1 MIFGCQTFTRRK
13 FREVLE
19 AQITHKCMAIQE
31 EKLILPGDAA
41 EWRELFENANEL
53 IQSVDENGRFLYVNK
68 KWQSVLGYSAEEAN
82 GMTFPDIIH
91 QDHLQACFEAFGE
104 MRKGKSFSGLKTQ
117 FVAKS
122 GGIIDVEGNISVRM
136 KDGKFIS
143 TWGMFREVVPCSEIE
158 KVLREEQKFSQAVID
173 SLPSVFYAFDVSSFR
188 MVRWNRALVG
198 IFGYSNEET
207 AKMSPID
214 FIDEPDQER
223 VQKAIAEAVSKG
235 KVMME
240 TNIRTKNGNKIPYFF
255 SAVYSVIADKG
266 YIVGMGIDITDLRK
280 REQELDRVA
289 KTLVRRDFELLQTND
304 ILRIRDEQIAKE
316 QELNRAKSEFVSLAS
331 HQLKTPLTVIKWYIE
346 MIHAGYA
353 DKSPDKQKEYLG
365 KIYSNTRRMVE
376 LIDAFLNV
384 SRLELGVFSVKNEP
398 VNLREKMDMI
408 LRDLAPKIK
417 EKNLKLSKSYS
428 PKESKLPTPVAEQ
441 SSLRGT
447 AGQAKSNFLLS
458 TDPKM
463 IQIIFDNLISNA
475 VKYTPPDGEIQVK
488 MQKKG
493 NEILISVVDSGIGIP
508 EDQQSKI
515 FTKFF
520 RADNV
525 AGEKVH
531 PELVERVDGTGLGL
545 YLVKSMV
552 EKIGGKI
559 WFRSPIR
566 PFEAPQ
572 DKQAQGKPAA
582 ASKKSGT
589 RGKEERRGTA
599 FYIAF
604 YSH

>member
-1 MIFGCQTFTRRK
+1 M
-13 FREVLE
+13 
-19 AQITHKCMAIQE
+19 
-31 EKLILPGDAA
+31 
-41 EWRELFENANEL
+41 

-104 MRKGKSFSGLKTQ
+104 MRKGKSFSGFKTQ

-136 KDGKFIS
+136 NPHTKRGGVAAGNHFGEAAPRYGVGVKDGKFIS

-188 MVRWNRALVG
+188 MIRWNRALVG
-198 IFGYSNEET
+198 IFGYANEET

-214 FIDEPDQER
+214 FIDEPDKEKA
-223 VQKAIAEAVSKG
+223 QKAIAEAVSKG
-235 KVMME
+235 KVMVE
-240 TNIRTKNGNKIPYFF
+240 ANIRTKNGNRIPYFF

-266 YIVGMGIDITDLRK
+266 YVVGMGIDITDLRK

-331 HQLKTPLTVIKWYIE
+331 HQLKTPLTIIKWYIE
-346 MIHAGYA
+346 MIYAGYA
-353 DKSPDKQKEYLG
+353 DKPPHLFSGKNRCGGKSPKLEEYLG
-365 KIYSNTRRMVE
+365 KIYSNTGRMVE

-384 SRLELGVFSVKNEP
+384 SRLELGVFFVKKEP

-408 LRDLAPKIK
+408 LRDFAPKIK

-428 PKESKLPTPVAEQ
+428 PKE
-441 SSLRGT
+441 
-447 AGQAKSNFLLS
+447 SNFLLS

-475 VKYTPPDGEIQVK
+475 VKYTPPGGEILVK

-493 NEILISVVDSGIGIP
+493 NEILIEVADSGIGIP
-508 EDQQSKI
+508 EDQQAKI

-525 AGEKVH
+525 AGEKAE
-531 PELVERVDGTGLGL
+531 PRSELGFTTGVDGTGLGL

-559 WFRSPIR
+559 WFRSPCPKR
-566 PFEAPQ
+566 SA
-572 DKQAQGKPAA
+572 ARGKPA
-582 ASKKSGT
+582 SQK
-589 RGKEERRGTA
+589 RHGTA

-604 YSH
+604 TR

>member
-1 MIFGCQTFTRRK
+1 MQ
-13 FREVLE
+13 
-19 AQITHKCMAIQE
+19 QIGKN
-31 EKLILPGDAA
+31 ILPGDP
-41 EWRELFENANEL
+41 EVWRELFENANEL

-91 QDHLQACFEAFGE
+91 QDHLQACMNAFME
-104 MRKGKSFSGLKTQ
+104 MKKGKSFSGFRTQ
-117 FVAKS
+117 FVAKN
-122 GGIIDVEGNISVRM
+122 GGIIDVEGNISVRI
-136 KDGKFIS
+136 KNGKFIS

-214 FIDEPDQER
+214 FIDEPDKEKAE
-223 VQKAIAEAVSKG
+223 KAIAEAVSRG
-235 KVMME
+235 RAIVE
-240 TNIRTKNGNKIPYFF
+240 VNIRTKNGNRIPYFF

-266 YIVGMGIDITDLRK
+266 YVVGMGIDITDLRK

-331 HQLKTPLTVIKWYIE
+331 HQLKTPLTIIKWYIE

-353 DKSPDKQKEYLG
+353 DKSPDKQKEYLE
-365 KIYSNTRRMVE
+365 KIYSNTGRMVE

-384 SRLELGVFSVKNEP
+384 SRLELGVFSVKKEP
-398 VNLREKMDMI
+398 VNLREKMNMI
-408 LRDLAPKIK
+408 LRDFAPKIK
-417 EKNLKLSKSYS
+417 EKNLKFSKSYS
-428 PKESKLPTPVAEQ
+428 
-441 SSLRGT
+441 
-447 AGQAKSNFLLS
+447 KSNFLLS

-475 VKYTPPDGEIQVK
+475 VKYTPPGGEIRVK
-488 MQKKG
+488 MRKKG
-493 NEILISVVDSGIGIP
+493 NEILIGVADSGIGIP
-508 EDQQSKI
+508 EDQQPKI

-525 AGEKVH
+525 AGEK
-531 PELVERVDGTGLGL
+531 VDGTGLGL

-559 WFRSPIR
+559 WFSSRGGSASGGRSPCTKR
-566 PFEAPQ
+566 
-572 DKQAQGKPAA
+572 GAA
-582 ASKKSGT
+582 
-589 RGKEERRGTA
+589 RGKLASQKRHGTA
-599 FYIAF
+599 FYIIF